1 MFIALHFGGL
11 SRTALIVSA
20 IAAMVLALLAGGESA
35 V

>member
-1 MFIALHFGGL
+1 MFMQLHYWGL

-20 IAAMVLALLAGGESA
+20 IGAGMLASLGGAGT